1 MTTYDKNTI
10 AQMLDGK
17 LPWESLKAMMSGY
30 KDTDRFDTYLG
41 VLQDRAP
48 WEDKI
53 LLPLGPHLFIVR
65 KKDGSIV
72 TKSSSGYEFGDY
84 RQNWKLQARLFVRR
98 THEAYQEVYAEMTYG
113 DPDWME
119 MREFYDPLDGTLLDV
134 EVATPGYPILHNF
147 EPDLEGF
154 YREWLGRPLPTV

>member
-17 LPWESLKAMMSGY
+17 LPWDSLKAMMSGY
-30 KDTDRFDTYLG
+30 KDASRFETYLE
-41 VLQDRAP
+41 VLQERAA
-48 WEDKI
+48 WDDKI

-72 TKSSSGYEFGDY
+72 TKSSSGFEFGDY
-84 RQNWKLQARLFVRR
+84 RKNWKLQAKLFVRK
-98 THEAYQEVYAEMTYG
+98 THQTYQEIYPEMAYG
-113 DPDWME
+113 DPEWME
-119 MREFYDPLDGTLLDV
+119 MREFYDPIDGTLLDV
-134 EVATPGYPILHNF
+134 EAVPPGYPILHNF

-154 YREWLGRPLPTV
+154 YREWLGRPLPTA